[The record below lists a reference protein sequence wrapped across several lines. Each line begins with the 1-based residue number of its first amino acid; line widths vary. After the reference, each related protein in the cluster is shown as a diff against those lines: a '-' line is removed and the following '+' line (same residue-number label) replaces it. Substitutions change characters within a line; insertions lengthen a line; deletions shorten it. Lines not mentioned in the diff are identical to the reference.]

1 MWQNVIDNILHT
13 GITAAERSSKD
24 HNPAWPRSMIKWPGE
39 PFLRVVVTYIAK
51 QQQKKLK
58 RIASTSQSLPELI
71 PNLGERLK
79 GRAVVSISHKL
90 PFYKSFLTQFRNYCS
105 TNLIFDKHVISI
117 LAPRFVL
124 HVHVFCSQCLVIK
137 FHSFPVRCLKDT
149 SWKVATD
156 EITYLPQSH
165 LQLLPDLGERLK
177 GRAVF
182 SISHKLPF
190 YKSFL
195 VARGVKGLEGYL
207 QIYKRLL
214 KGRKLQHASGIIP
227 IQTKI

>member
-1 MWQNVIDNILHT
+1 
-13 GITAAERSSKD
+13 
-24 HNPAWPRSMIKWPGE
+24 MIKWPGE

-90 PFYKSFLTQFRNYCS
+90 PFYKSFL
-105 TNLIFDKHVISI
+105 
-117 LAPRFVL
+117 
-124 HVHVFCSQCLVIK
+124 
-137 FHSFPVRCLKDT
+137 
-149 SWKVATD
+149 
-156 EITYLPQSH
+156 
-165 LQLLPDLGERLK
+165 
-177 GRAVF
+177 
-182 SISHKLPF
+182 
-190 YKSFL
+190 

-207 QIYKRLL
+207 QIFKRLL

>member
-58 RIASTSQSLPELI
+58 RIASTSQSLLELI

-90 PFYKSFLTQFRNYCS
+90 PFYKSFL
-105 TNLIFDKHVISI
+105 
-117 LAPRFVL
+117 
-124 HVHVFCSQCLVIK
+124 
-137 FHSFPVRCLKDT
+137 
-149 SWKVATD
+149 
-156 EITYLPQSH
+156 
-165 LQLLPDLGERLK
+165 
-177 GRAVF
+177 
-182 SISHKLPF
+182 
-190 YKSFL
+190 

-207 QIYKRLL
+207 QIFKRLL

>member
-1 MWQNVIDNILHT
+1 MTERGLEDPFSCQLSRGGHVVKTAEQN
-13 GITAAERSSKD
+13 SKFQET
-24 HNPAWPRSMIKWPGE
+24 PS
-39 PFLRVVVTYIAK
+39 TY
-51 QQQKKLK
+51 
-58 RIASTSQSLPELI
+58 S
-71 PNLGERLK
+71 
-79 GRAVVSISHKL
+79 
-90 PFYKSFLTQFRNYCS
+90 FRNYCS

-165 LQLLPDLGERLK
+165 LQLLPNLGERLK